1 MENRRFTMTYLS
13 SHFPKISKIFRSL
26 LHKIVTEHILF
37 RKLSARWVPK
47 QLTPEHKAKRMES
60 ALELLQR
67 YYDDGEFLDRI
78 TTVMKRGSHK
88 LPQKPSS
95 NQSIGV
101 WVDLPTRRN
110 SSRLCRRGEW
120 CAWYSG
126 TDGAFSSSTSWQEVR
141 RWILSVIANHCRN
154 WDGPFRTSD
163 VWCSVPVLS
172 FCTITLGHTRLDG
185 HHISYRSSAG
195 RCLII
200 HTTARTSRPQISIF
214 SCTSKNSCPVSVF
227 RMAERRRWVS
237 HSGSIP
243 MWQTSTTQEK
253 KSWSYGMT
261 NFSVPVVNML
271 KIDQHLVYL
280 FH

>member
-95 NQSIGV
+95 NQSIWRLSGSPCKTKFKQT
-101 WVDLPTRRN
+101 LSARRVM
-110 SSRLCRRGEW
+110 CMVFWDRRGILLVNFLTRGEKVNTERY
-120 CAWYSG
+120 CESL
-126 TDGAFSSSTSWQEVR
+126 QKLR
-141 RWILSVIANHCRN
+141 R
-154 WDGPFRTSD
+154 
-163 VWCSVPVLS
+163 
-172 FCTITLGHTRLDG
+172 TIQNKRRVML
-185 HHISYRSSAG
+185 SAG
-195 RCLII
+195 VVFLHDNARP
-200 HTTARTSRPQISIF
+200 HTARWSSHLLQEF
-214 SCTSKNSCPVSVF
+214 S
-227 RMAERRRWVS
+227 W
-237 HSGSIP
+237 
-243 MWQTSTTQEK
+243 
-253 KSWSYGMT
+253 
-261 NFSVPVVNML
+261 
-271 KIDQHLVYL
+271 
-280 FH
+280 